1 MHDPAGRRSSRSGG
15 ARPRPPPPDPDLGH
29 PLTLS
34 LPAGGIAAAAAGG
47 GASSS
52 MGPGPGGAS
61 MVGVN
66 GTESNGRSV
75 GSEFRRRCREA
86 RVGGSRLLA
95 WLRLRA
101 GWLSALGGLGNGDG
115 GGLGWGSS
123 AFDRSARP
131 CDATARRGLAP
142 RRAAL
147 GFGQLGTAAAAWLCD
162 KCAADCRVLL
172 SETDSTLA
180 ATVSRFLS
188 PRTISD
194 SESLVLVIR
203 RC

>member
-1 MHDPAGRRSSRSGG
+1 MALGFGGWGTGMVVGWGG
-15 ARPRPPPPDPDLGH
+15 AAVLLTGRLG
-29 PLTLS
+29 
-34 LPAGGIAAAAAGG
+34 PA
-47 GASSS
+47 
-52 MGPGPGGAS
+52 
-61 MVGVN
+61 
-66 GTESNGRSV
+66 
-75 GSEFRRRCREA
+75 
-86 RVGGSRLLA
+86 
-95 WLRLRA
+95 
-101 GWLSALGGLGNGDG
+101 
-115 GGLGWGSS
+115 
-123 AFDRSARP
+123 
-131 CDATARRGLAP
+131 ATARRGLPP